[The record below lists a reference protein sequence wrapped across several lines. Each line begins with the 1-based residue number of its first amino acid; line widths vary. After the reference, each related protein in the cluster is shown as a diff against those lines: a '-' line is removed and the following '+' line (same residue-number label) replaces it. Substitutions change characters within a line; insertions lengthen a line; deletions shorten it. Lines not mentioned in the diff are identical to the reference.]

1 MGRVH
6 QPGHEDG
13 QEREHQDGVEA
24 GRDRT
29 RRGLGQGCPRW
40 RTPAGAVPV
49 PVPTAA
55 ALARVDTSMSVQM
68 KLYGWHRP
76 HSSRPRRTRE
86 PVQSVGFHSG
96 VRPRH
101 RLGARCARSAG
112 LHAGRALALAQR
124 TSRRLPQI
132 RNTVGVSSATPRNAG
147 RGQRRTTAPAPPRG
161 GPDQRKTAGLS
172 AETRLRPTRQARHRR
187 CHGLPGFRT
196 GSQGRCIAG
205 ADADTQRTGT
215 RTSRPRSAARRGR
228 SSVARLRSRPDA
240 TAKLGRLAGWATS
253 RLLAERRFPW
263 RRAPDPPPR
272 RR

>member
-29 RRGLGQGCPRW
+29 RRGLGEGCPRW
-40 RTPAGAVPV
+40 RTPTGAVPV
-49 PVPTAA
+49 QGRRGGHCTDGAGPTRAG
-55 ALARVDTSMSVQM
+55 R
-68 KLYGWHRP
+68 
-76 HSSRPRRTRE
+76 RRTRE

-101 RLGARCARSAG
+101 RLGARCARSAD

-147 RGQRRTTAPAPPRG
+147 RGQRRTTATAPLEAGQIREK
-161 GPDQRKTAGLS
+161 QRDHQR
-172 AETRLRPTRQARHRR
+172 RLG
-187 CHGLPGFRT
+187 C
-196 GSQGRCIAG
+196 
-205 ADADTQRTGT
+205 DT
-215 RTSRPRSAARRGR
+215 P
-228 SSVARLRSRPDA
+228 
-240 TAKLGRLAGWATS
+240 GRLAIVAAMVFLASARAVKADALPGQTQTLNARALAQAVLEV
-253 RLLAERRFPW
+253 RLDVAGHQ
-263 RRAPDPPPR
+263 
-272 RR
+272 

>member
-49 PVPTAA
+49 PVPTEA

-68 KLYGWHRP
+68 KLYGWRRP

-101 RLGARCARSAG
+101 RLGARYARSAG
-112 LHAGRALALAQR
+112 LHVGRALALAQR

-132 RNTVGVSSATPRNAG
+132 RNTVGMSSATPRNAG
-147 RGQRRTTAPAPPRG
+147 RGQRRTTAPAPLEAGQIREK
-161 GPDQRKTAGLS
+161 QRDHQR
-172 AETRLRPTRQARHRR
+172 RLGCDP
-187 CHGLPGFRT
+187 P
-196 GSQGRCIAG
+196 
-205 ADADTQRTGT
+205 
-215 RTSRPRSAARRGR
+215 
-228 SSVARLRSRPDA
+228 
-240 TAKLGRLAGWATS
+240 GRLAIVAAMVFLASARAVKADALPGQTQTLNARALAQAVLEV
-253 RLLAERRFPW
+253 RLDVAGHQ
-263 RRAPDPPPR
+263 
-272 RR
+272 